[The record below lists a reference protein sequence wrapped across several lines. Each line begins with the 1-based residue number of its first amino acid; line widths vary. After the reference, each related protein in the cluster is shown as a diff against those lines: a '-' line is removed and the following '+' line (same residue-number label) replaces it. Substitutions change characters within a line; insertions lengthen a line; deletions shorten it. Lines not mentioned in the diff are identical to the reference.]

1 MARGPFPAALGHDL
15 PASAESA
22 FRSRPQHNYREEN
35 AMTRLPLVAAAV
47 LAIAAS
53 APIVCT
59 TTSPA
64 SAQGWH
70 QGGHDGGG
78 EIDHDLGDLLR
89 DRIQT
94 REDMR
99 DFIADLLRDRP
110 ELRRRLR
117 ERLSNWRG
125 RGEDAH

>member
-1 MARGPFPAALGHDL
+1 MRHGL
-15 PASAESA
+15 PVPVETP

-64 SAQGWH
+64 SAHEGWQG
-70 QGGHDGGG
+70 GGG
-78 EIDHDLGDLLR
+78 EMDHDLADLLR

-110 ELRRRLR
+110 DLRRRLR
-117 ERLSNWRG
+117 
-125 RGEDAH
+125 